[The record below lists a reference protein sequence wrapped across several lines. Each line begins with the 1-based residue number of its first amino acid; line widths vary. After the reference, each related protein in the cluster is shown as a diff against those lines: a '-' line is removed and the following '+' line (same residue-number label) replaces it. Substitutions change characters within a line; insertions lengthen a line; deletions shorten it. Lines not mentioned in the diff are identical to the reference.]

1 MLKSKFITNQ
11 IKSSKLNQPVNQ
23 QSLITNNIYVL
34 ANLSHKPWKNSITP
48 TNDWQNCCLQII
60 SFYFAKNSS
69 PNSPVNLLA
78 NAKSS
83 KQCKIVWL
91 NEYATTTKFPLQISN
106 QSKIETIISH
116 KSTKNQAATMQP
128 RIKQGLISHHKTTQP
143 HAKNHLAATTYNK
156 DKQPACNQELSSHCA
171 THNQAATKS
180 KRLRYQES
188 TSHHT
193 TKNQA
198 GTAHTYKNQ
207 AATTRLRINPK
218 STSHHTTKNHQKNQA
233 ATMRT
238 SYQESTSH
246 QETKNQTATMWPR
259 IKQPPRNH
267 ATNKA
272 ATMQLQ
278 PRIQE
283 SSIHHQTTQTMWPTI
298 KQPPHDQQSSRYH
311 TTKNLAAAMQ
321 QKIKLQPHNQESKNQ
336 AHTYT
341 MGPRIKQP
349 PQQATIRPKIKQ
361 PPPSPPS
368 PHNQE
373 STIHHATKNQLS
385 YYTTKNQAATTHTT
399 KNQAANMR
407 PRINPETTSH
417 HTRTKNHQEIKQ
429 PPWEQVTKNQ
439 PATMWPRIKQQP

>member
-171 THNQAATKS
+171 THHQAATES

-259 IKQPPRNH
+259 IKQ
-267 ATNKA
+267 
-272 ATMQLQ
+272 Q
-278 PRIQE
+278 P
-283 SSIHHQTTQTMWPTI
+283 
-298 KQPPHDQQSSRYH
+298 
-311 TTKNLAAAMQ
+311 
-321 QKIKLQPHNQESKNQ
+321 
-336 AHTYT
+336 
-341 MGPRIKQP
+341 
-349 PQQATIRPKIKQ
+349 
-361 PPPSPPS
+361 
-368 PHNQE
+368 
-373 STIHHATKNQLS
+373 
-385 YYTTKNQAATTHTT
+385 
-399 KNQAANMR
+399 
-407 PRINPETTSH
+407 
-417 HTRTKNHQEIKQ
+417 
-429 PPWEQVTKNQ
+429 
-439 PATMWPRIKQQP
+439 

>member
-218 STSHHTTKNHQKNQA
+218 STSHHTTKNHQKIKQP
-233 ATMRT
+233 
-238 SYQESTSH
+238 QWE
-246 QETKNQTATMWPR
+246 QVTKNQPATKKQR
-259 IKQPPRNH
+259 IKQPPCDQESSSNHSTNTKNHKHPPRNH

-272 ATMQLQ
+272 APTY

-283 SSIHHQTTQTMWPTI
+283 SSIHHQTTQDHVTNNQAATTQPTI
-298 KQPPHDQQSSRYH
+298 NQTPS
-311 TTKNLAAAMQ
+311 
-321 QKIKLQPHNQESKNQ
+321 HNQESSSS
-336 AHTYT
+336 H
-341 MGPRIKQP
+341 
-349 PQQATIRPKIKQ
+349 
-361 PPPSPPS
+361 
-368 PHNQE
+368 E
-373 STIHHATKNQLS
+373 
-385 YYTTKNQAATTHTT
+385 TKNQAA
-399 KNQAANMR
+399 
-407 PRINPETTSH
+407 
-417 HTRTKNHQEIKQ
+417 
-429 PPWEQVTKNQ
+429 
-439 PATMWPRIKQQP
+439 ATQPRIKPPHN

>member
-1 MLKSKFITNQ
+1 VTSKQKMLKSKFITNQ

-69 PNSPVNLLA
+69 PNSPAVNLLA

-218 STSHHTTKNHQKNQA
+218 STSHHTTKNHQKIKQPQWEQVTKNQP
-233 ATMRT
+233 ATKKPRIKQT
-238 SYQESTSH
+238 PCDQESSSH
-246 QETKNQTATMWPR
+246 QETTQP
-259 IKQPPRNH
+259 IKQPPRN
-267 ATNKA
+267 
-272 ATMQLQ
+272 
-278 PRIQE
+278 QE
-283 SSIHHQTTQTMWPTI
+283 SKNQAFTTRPHKTMWPTI
-298 KQPPHDQQSSRYH
+298 KQPPHNQQSTRHHHTIKNQAVATKQKIKLPPHSQESSHH
-311 TTKNLAAAMQ
+311 TTKNQ
-321 QKIKLQPHNQESKNQ
+321 
-336 AHTYT
+336 
-341 MGPRIKQP
+341 PRIKHTQTP
-349 PQQATIRPKIKQ
+349 CM
-361 PPPSPPS
+361 
-368 PHNQE
+368 
-373 STIHHATKNQLS
+373 
-385 YYTTKNQAATTHTT
+385 TKNQAATTQES
-399 KNQAANMR
+399 KCKQASKC
-407 PRINPETTSH
+407 ISKQISTSN
-417 HTRTKNHQEIKQ
+417 T
-429 PPWEQVTKNQ
+429 
-439 PATMWPRIKQQP
+439 